1 MLEILPPIELGR
13 WLPVCLVAAA
23 LGLQNAM
30 CTSHFGAIFRTTHVT
45 GTVTDIGSTLGR
57 ISIIYLRKG
66 CRRSRLSDVE
76 LAEVGVDRRR
86 LAVLLGLW
94 SYLAKKNT
102 CKQYMTYIYT
112 HLYIVCLSGRTH
124 LQWKAIMWYHVQFIE
139 IFDGKYTV
147 HRCSIP
153 AGIISKGVTWSLA
166 SVRLPGWLRAPLVGT
181 DGHALVGMS
190 MSRHFLEKQ
199 KATD

>member
-1 MLEILPPIELGR
+1 MLEILPPVEPGR

-76 LAEVGVDRRR
+76 LAEVGVDRRK

-102 CKQYMTYIYT
+102 CKQYMTYIYIYT
-112 HLYIVCLSGRTH
+112 LIYSMS
-124 LQWKAIMWYHVQFIE
+124 QWKDASSMESYHVISCADMCSLLKYSMGSIHFI
-139 IFDGKYTV
+139 DV
-147 HRCSIP
+147 QSR
-153 AGIISKGVTWSLA
+153 LA
-166 SVRLPGWLRAPLVGT
+166 
-181 DGHALVGMS
+181 
-190 MSRHFLEKQ
+190 
-199 KATD
+199 